1 MHVCQR
7 GSVVGK
13 KNFKLKVF
21 TDRFKNKKGNEKN
34 MSMSLKKYPSFCVS
48 CAIFSWGKNSLSS
61 FLTTVWYRSFSSAS
75 QLLICT
81 FLFMRLFPKGD
92 IVSIHTVYC
101 GIFWTFLCVDKKE
114 KKKKKIVSS
123 VAQIVR
129 WQGEGRV
136 GRVGNGQI
144 FCVLWSL
151 HWMEKMW
158 MSKCPV

>member
-21 TDRFKNKKGNEKN
+21 TDRFKKKKGNEKN

-114 KKKKKIVSS
+114 KKEKKNCFKCSPNCEM
-123 VAQIVR
+123 AR
-129 WQGEGRV
+129 WGSGREGRERADFLCFV
-136 GRVGNGQI
+136 KFALDGKDVN
-144 FCVLWSL
+144 
-151 HWMEKMW
+151 E
-158 MSKCPV
+158 